1 MAEHK
6 APAPGFEGHDET
18 SKVGGLI
25 TKGKY
30 DQVGTVVNL
39 SQSGTSVNQKT
50 GRDQT
55 DSN

>member
-6 APAPGFEGHDET
+6 APAPGFEGHDEP
-18 SKVGGLI
+18 SKVSGLI

-30 DQVGTVVNL
+30 DQVGTSVPL